1 MGVAE
6 QPKLVENPY
15 RAAMVAARSEV
26 LRVEAAV
33 RAALRLPHRT
43 LALAWRC
50 PAADELA
57 AGLAGAERT
66 ALAAIEESLAEL
78 DATIRAQLE
87 LVPASAWQA
96 RWAGSFDPA
105 GGPSRGSA

>member
-33 RAALRLPHRT
+33 RAAHRT